1 VFSFSISS
9 FARAFAVLGMI
20 GCAACVGIAPG
31 PDASEAP
38 KAFYT
43 VTAEIALSRHEARVA
58 ALEYAAAAETD
69 NDVGLLRRATEVT
82 AQCLQPSLTVGVATR
97 WIHVDPTAVDA
108 HRAAG
113 RASLELHRIE
123 QSAAHYRVVLKSS
136 PRGTDA
142 EFAALEH
149 ELAATDNIYGARQL
163 ADRIAV
169 YFPASKAALRMQAF
183 TALRAD
189 DPAAAVRT
197 FEAALAAPSG
207 TASGEASSGEAS
219 RGKPSTE
226 ALASEAPRGKP
237 STEALPGE
245 ASRGKPSTETLAS
258 EAPPSEPSRS
268 DGSSG
273 EPSLSEASSGDASSG
288 APSVEAVRRE
298 LTQGLWRA
306 RILAGD
312 ADEPLVQAKELLERE
327 DTAENRL
334 NYALVLLAAQQNS
347 AARAQ
352 LTMLTHQPESQAIA
366 LRLLGLVE
374 FQEGKLDDASARFA
388 ELVTTGKFLDDALY
402 YLGMIAERHDDTE
415 RALRLYA
422 QVQAGENAV
431 PALLRAATILRAHG
445 AAPASDEL
453 MDQLVQEEPQRV
465 PEILAA
471 RARIY
476 ADTGDMPRA
485 ITVLDQGELQY
496 PDSVELRYAMASMAE
511 EQGKIAIALRELKA
525 VTVLRPA
532 DPAALNAYGYTLA
545 DNNRQLSVARKL
557 IEQAYAA
564 APKSAAIM
572 DSLGWVLFRQGHSDQ
587 ALVYLN
593 AAYVDDRGGDIAA
606 HLGEVLWRLGRRADA
621 ERIWSEASKTSAD
634 SHLLKATR
642 LRLHASN

>member
-1 VFSFSISS
+1 LNAITALFLRNLRILVKICRHIKKEWAASGYSFSYSAAVFSLSISS

-58 ALEYAAAAETD
+58 ALEYAAAAETG

-108 HRAAG
+108 HRAAA
-113 RASLELHRIE
+113 RASLELHKIE

-149 ELAATDNIYGARQL
+149 ELAATDNVYGARQV

-169 YFPASKAALRMQAF
+169 YFPASQAALRMQAF

-207 TASGEASSGEAS
+207 ISGEAS
-219 RGKPSTE
+219 RGK
-226 ALASEAPRGKP
+226 AAPV
-237 STEALPGE
+237 E
-245 ASRGKPSTETLAS
+245 
-258 EAPPSEPSRS
+258 
-268 DGSSG
+268 SSAG
-273 EPSLSEASSGDASSG
+273 EPSLSGASPGE
-288 APSVEAVRRE
+288 PSVEAVRRE

-312 ADEPLVQAKELLERE
+312 ADEPLVQAKQLLERE

-422 QVQAGENAV
+422 QVQTGENAV
-431 PALLRAATILRAHG
+431 PALLRAATILRTHG

-453 MDQLVQEEPQRV
+453 LDQLVQEEPQRV

-476 ADTGDMPRA
+476 ADTGDMPKA

-545 DNNRQLSVARKL
+545 DNNRQLNVARKL

-593 AAYVDDRGGDIAA
+593 AAYTDDRGGDIAA

-621 ERIWSEASKTSAD
+621 ERIWSEASRTAAN

-642 LRLHASN
+642 LRLRASN

>member
-1 VFSFSISS
+1 
-9 FARAFAVLGMI
+9 MI
-20 GCAACVGIAPG
+20 ACAACVGIAPS

-82 AQCLQPSLTVGVATR
+82 AQCLQPSLTVDVATR

-108 HRAAG
+108 HRAVA
-113 RASLELHRIE
+113 RASLELHKIE

-136 PRGTDA
+136 PRGANA

-163 ADRIAV
+163 ADRIALD
-169 YFPASKAALRMQAF
+169 YPASKAALRMQAF
-183 TALRAD
+183 TVLRAD
-189 DPAAAVRT
+189 DPAAAVHI
-197 FEAALAAPSG
+197 FEAALAAPGG
-207 TASGEASSGEAS
+207 TDTGAGD
-219 RGKPSTE
+219 
-226 ALASEAPRGKP
+226 
-237 STEALPGE
+237 
-245 ASRGKPSTETLAS
+245 
-258 EAPPSEPSRS
+258 APPGKGASDEPS
-268 DGSSG
+268 
-273 EPSLSEASSGDASSG
+273 PG
-288 APSVEAVRRE
+288 APSVETGRRE

-312 ADEPLVQAKELLERE
+312 ADEPLALAKQLLERE

-352 LTMLTHQPESQAIA
+352 LTILTHQPESQAIA
-366 LRLLGLVE
+366 LRLLGLIE

-402 YLGMIAERHDDTE
+402 YLGIIAERHEDME

-422 QVQAGENAV
+422 QVQTGENAV
-431 PALLRAATILRAHG
+431 PALLRAATILRGHG
-445 AAPASDEL
+445 AAPAADEL
-453 MDQLVQEEPQRV
+453 LDQLVQEEPQRV

-476 ADTGDMPRA
+476 ADAGDVPRA
-485 ITVLDQGELQY
+485 VTVLDQGELQY

-511 EQGKIAIALRELKA
+511 EQGKIATALRELKA
-525 VTVLRPA
+525 VAALRPA

-545 DNNRQLSVARKL
+545 DNNRQLKVARKL

-572 DSLGWVLFRQGHSDQ
+572 DSLGWVLFRQGHDDQ
-587 ALVYLN
+587 ALFYLN
-593 AAYVDDRGGDIAA
+593 AAYADDRGGDIAA

-621 ERIWSEASKTSAD
+621 ERIWSEASRTGAD